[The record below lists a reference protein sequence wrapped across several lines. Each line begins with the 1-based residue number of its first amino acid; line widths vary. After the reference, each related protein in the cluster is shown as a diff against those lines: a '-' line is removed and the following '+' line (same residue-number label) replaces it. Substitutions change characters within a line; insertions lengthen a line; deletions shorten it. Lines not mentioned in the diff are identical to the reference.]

1 METRACFLFP
11 FLAVRPVVTRARGR
25 AFALVVV
32 FLLYISLSPPLVVS
46 TLAREGLF
54 TSQAPTSV
62 DASPSPSP
70 TAAPSSSPSA
80 APASDRELILV
91 KFKGGATSAAIDAA
105 IASLGGDS
113 VRDLPQIRTRVIA
126 VPASERASTHAAK
139 YAKHASVERAAP
151 AVQLEAAGAPNDPGY
166 AQQWALPKIA
176 WDAAYST
183 VPIVSTAAI
192 AVLDTGID
200 SSHPDLLGRVLV
212 GRSFV
217 GGVPTV
223 DPNGHGTAV
232 AGIAAAKVNNL
243 IGMAGV
249 AYNDAPLLPVQVL
262 HSDGTG
268 YDSDVVAGVLWA
280 ADNGANVILMGFSSR
295 DFSAALQDAVN
306 YAWSKG
312 TVLVAATG
320 NNATSAATY
329 PAGMANVIG
338 VAATDRNDVV
348 TATSN
353 TGSAAVAAPGVDI
366 YATRPGATYANLTGT
381 SASAAETAGLAAL
394 LIASG
399 KSNSAA
405 SAQIRGATDPVAG
418 RSFGRINVL
427 KALTTV
433 APPQPTPAPTP
444 TPTPGPTPTY
454 IPAPNPSLKLDQCA
468 NGPPST
474 PDPCTADTAW
484 VTGNLGTG
492 NSHYFEGDSVPYRI
506 SFANLSTT
514 GTHTV
519 TFQWDTTKSGKHAID
534 YVTTFNR
541 TVTTADPCA
550 GVTGCGSPT
559 VFPIPPDP
567 NFAAA
572 CPTCTQVSGNFTIY
586 NGVITAVSAYT
597 LTGTYSGDSST
608 SITVT
613 FAATTTTP
621 VLAWGGHIASQQ
633 DWGAGNSAVNI
644 TGSPYHMRVLAF
656 SDGNVGNE
664 DRSLSANAVAV
675 KRNVVVTK
683 NTFGGNGT
691 FSFTLTGPGGV
702 TMSATIS
709 TTGTTLTGSGTATFS
724 GLAPGTYTV
733 TEAANADFVP
743 VGLTTCTAV
752 VTGAGSTPC
761 SPSFLNNARGS
772 VVVTKNTTGGN
783 GTFTFTLTGPGVT
796 MSATISTTGTT
807 LTGSGTATFS
817 GLAPGTYTVT
827 EAANADF
834 VPVGS
839 TTCTA
844 VVTGAGSTP

>member
-1 METRACFLFP
+1 M
-11 FLAVRPVVTRARGR
+11 
-25 AFALVVV
+25 
-32 FLLYISLSPPLVVS
+32 
-46 TLAREGLF
+46 
-54 TSQAPTSV
+54 
-62 DASPSPSP
+62 
-70 TAAPSSSPSA
+70 
-80 APASDRELILV
+80 

-105 IASLGGDS
+105 IASLGGDL

-176 WDAAYST
+176 WDTAYST

-399 KSNSAA
+399 KSNGAA

-418 RSFGRINVL
+418 RSFGGCMDSMSQ
-427 KALTTV
+427 
-433 APPQPTPAPTP
+433 APLAS
-444 TPTPGPTPTY
+444 
-454 IPAPNPSLKLDQCA
+454 AR
-468 NGPPST
+468 ST
-474 PDPCTADTAW
+474 
-484 VTGNLGTG
+484 
-492 NSHYFEGDSVPYRI
+492 
-506 SFANLSTT
+506 
-514 GTHTV
+514 
-519 TFQWDTTKSGKHAID
+519 
-534 YVTTFNR
+534 
-541 TVTTADPCA
+541 
-550 GVTGCGSPT
+550 
-559 VFPIPPDP
+559 
-567 NFAAA
+567 
-572 CPTCTQVSGNFTIY
+572 VSG
-586 NGVITAVSAYT
+586 VIGW
-597 LTGTYSGDSST
+597 L
-608 SITVT
+608 VT
-613 FAATTTTP
+613 FAP
-621 VLAWGGHIASQQ
+621 SGR
-633 DWGAGNSAVNI
+633 SA
-644 TGSPYHMRVLAF
+644 
-656 SDGNVGNE
+656 
-664 DRSLSANAVAV
+664 
-675 KRNVVVTK
+675 
-683 NTFGGNGT
+683 
-691 FSFTLTGPGGV
+691 SFTAFITAAGAPPVPASPAPFAPSMDVFVGVCTCAV
-702 TMSATIS
+702 TMSGIS
-709 TTGTTLTGSGTATFS
+709 AAIGT
-724 GLAPGTYTV
+724 
-733 TEAANADFVP
+733 
-743 VGLTTCTAV
+743 
-752 VTGAGSTPC
+752 
-761 SPSFLNNARGS
+761 R
-772 VVVTKNTTGGN
+772 
-783 GTFTFTLTGPGVT
+783 
-796 MSATISTTGTT
+796 
-807 LTGSGTATFS
+807 
-817 GLAPGTYTVT
+817 
-827 EAANADF
+827 
-834 VPVGS
+834 
-839 TTCTA
+839 
-844 VVTGAGSTP
+844 